1 MALSEKQLTN
11 AIEHSTRLRHR
22 TTGDEVI
29 AVGRLSIEGP
39 DGCEIQGVVF
49 RPFPRGELKAA
60 GLPEFLAA
68 YRRAPRR

>member
-1 MALSEKQLTN
+1 MSMTEKQLTD
-11 AIEHSTRLRHR
+11 AIEHSTRLRNR

-39 DGCEIQGVVF
+39 DGCEIHGVVF
-49 RPFPRGELKAA
+49 RPSPRGDLKAA